1 MVGLIGWSTDQI
13 KGSVAVSEFPTDF
26 QMINRTLLLLY
37 AHTLA
42 GSMVMVICFM
52 NTLPW

>member
-1 MVGLIGWSTDQI
+1 MVGLMAGSTDQI
-13 KGSVAVSEFPTDF
+13 KGSVAASEFPTDF